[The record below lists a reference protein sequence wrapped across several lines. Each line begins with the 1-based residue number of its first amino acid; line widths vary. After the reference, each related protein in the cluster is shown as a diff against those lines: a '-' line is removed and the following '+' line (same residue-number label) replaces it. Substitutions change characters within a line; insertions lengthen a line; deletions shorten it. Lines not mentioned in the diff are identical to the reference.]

1 MNLTPLPPLNLPAY
15 VNYCTDGL
23 IASFL
28 TLRPGSALKESG
40 QMAQQ
45 RRRIKHTQTFEERLE
60 EEAQKFRLAAAEQPA
75 GSMAREL
82 LLRRAQ
88 KIEAASQINQWL
100 KIRPDADAGDE
111 RRAARS
117 K

>member
-1 MNLTPLPPLNLPAY
+1 
-15 VNYCTDGL
+15 
-23 IASFL
+23 
-28 TLRPGSALKESG
+28 
-40 QMAQQ
+40 MAQQ